1 MNIWLRVIITFV
13 KSFFQPKIAPTD
25 VLHTRMIVG
34 LTEADLKYVSNA
46 RYLLFMEV
54 GRLEMMLRTG
64 IFKFAREKHWLP
76 LVASQTVRYERP
88 LRRFQRFTLKSR
100 LTAWDDKWFFIE
112 HKIERRGKLMAF
124 ALVKCG
130 FRGPE
135 GVVSPVAAFA
145 ELGTTTTP
153 TSLPPYATRWEE
165 SEVMLRSAVD
175 GI

>member
-1 MNIWLRVIITFV
+1 MNIWLRICITFV
-13 KSFFQPKIAPTD
+13 KSFFQPKIEPTD
-25 VLHTRMIVG
+25 VLRTKMIVG

-64 IFKFAREKHWLP
+64 IFKFARDKRWLP
-76 LVASQTVRYERP
+76 LVASQTVRYVRP
-88 LRRFQRFTLKSR
+88 LRRFQRFTLKSH

-112 HKIERRGKLMAF
+112 HKIERNAQLMAF

-145 ELGTTTTP
+145 ELGVTTAP
-153 TSLPPYATRWEE
+153 TSLPTYAARWEE